1 MKNAWQRYFERP
13 NKKVI
18 FFSTIITFA
27 LVLILFVN
35 FLTFIEK
42 REGFVFNDPILK
54 LFDPISLSGPIF
66 IVTYFLAVLGVILS
80 IRDPFLFISLIQ
92 AYTIM
97 IALRMLSIYLVPLNP
112 PLSIISLKDSFL
124 QSFIY
129 SGRENLKDLF
139 FSGHTATI
147 FLFAFGLKRNHQRWF
162 FTIGACV
169 VGVLVLLQH
178 VHYSVDVFAA
188 PVFAF
193 GAIFIQKKLV
203 LI

>member
-1 MKNAWQRYFERP
+1 MKNVWQLYFERP
-13 NKKVI
+13 NKRAI
-18 FFSTIITFA
+18 FFSTLIALA

-35 FLTFIEK
+35 FLTYIEK

-54 LFDPISLSGPIF
+54 LFDPISLSRPIF

-97 IALRMLSIYLVPLNP
+97 TAFRILSIYLVPLNP
-112 PLSIISLKDSFL
+112 PLSVIP
-124 QSFIY
+124 
-129 SGRENLKDLF
+129 

-147 FLFAFGLKRNHQRWF
+147 FLFAFGLKKNHQRWL

-178 VHYSVDVFAA
+178 VHYSIDVLAA

-193 GAIFIQKKLV
+193 GAIFMQKKLGV
-203 LI
+203 M